1 MAVGEPCHHPQHVAV
16 YRRLP
21 PGEGRRGDGAG
32 GVVPDARQFQQAL
45 VGIRKAAHLRHG
57 FCRLLQ
63 VPGPA
68 VIAQALPQLHQPVL
82 RGVCQSLHRGE
93 GCEKPGIIA
102 QHRRHTGL
110 LEHDLRHPD
119 AVRVLRFPPGQVPG
133 VSPKPR
139 QKRPRQAEK
148 HVFSCQLLLFHGI
161 IIPYQTRDLH
171 PSQSFFE
178 KPLDLPLSG
187 RCMLTAETR

>member
-1 MAVGEPCHHPQHVAV
+1 MAVGEPGHHPQYVAV
-16 YRRLP
+16 HRRLP
-21 PGEGRRGDGAG
+21 TAKGRRGDGAG

-45 VGIRKAAHLRHG
+45 VGIRKAAHLHHG

-119 AVRVLRFPPGQVPG
+119 GVRILRPPPGQVPG
-133 VSPKPR
+133 ISPEPL
-139 QKRPRQAEK
+139 QKRPRQSGE
-148 HVFSCQLLLFHGI
+148 HVFSCQFLLFHGMI
-161 IIPYQTRDLH
+161 VPHPAGDLH
-171 PSQSFFE
+171 PSPGFFE
-178 KPLDLPLSG
+178 KALDLPLSG
-187 RCMLTAETR
+187 RYTITTEMR